1 MIRVPDGSFGA
12 RILRREY
19 QLVASFTAG
28 NVHLL
33 GVVASAEDVVV
44 REEVH
49 QLGQNFMTNRTGET
63 VRMPALVASG
73 SLRENGHLS
82 SADGLRTILTQPN
95 FLDLHRHFWNL
106 GRDNRW
112 RYFNPVAAR
121 TAVAAVAVRMRHG
134 QSIVVHWRCVVIKRL
149 MGSD

>member
-1 MIRVPDGSFGA
+1 MND
-12 RILRREY
+12 Y
-19 QLVASFTAG
+19 QTET
-28 NVHLL
+28 NNT
-33 GVVASAEDVVV
+33 D
-44 REEVH
+44 
-49 QLGQNFMTNRTGET
+49 MTNRTGET

-134 QSIVVHWRCVVIKRL
+134 QSIVVHWLLVQTTTKNRTKMLGYFPGKAHLDFV
-149 MGSD
+149 D